1 MKKIMVMLLSAV
13 VAVNAMAV
21 TYTAKAQVTLTS
33 GSGSSFNLM
42 LSESA
47 EYGALTGSVMYEGE
61 GLPYVALYVIN
72 GSDKLQIA
80 KAADLR
86 GAKLGL
92 KTDAK
97 TNYTIDVSSVAGSET
112 LYLYDAEQKKNYALT
127 EGAHYDDIVAVAN
140 TTNETRFSLRKLADV
155 LNVCF
160 KNNKIEINEN
170 PFDDEIVVKDANGDQ
185 IAGSPFAASTPLI
198 DMTSIGAA
206 GDRFTVEFNGGN
218 KKFVVVKE

>member
-21 TYTAKAQVTLTS
+21 DYTAKAKVVLTS
-33 GSGSSFNLM
+33 ESGYSFDLM

-86 GAKLGL
+86 GTKVGL

-112 LYLYDAEQKKNYALT
+112 LYLYDAEQKANYALT
-127 EGAHYDDIVAVAN
+127 EGAHFAFTAVAS

-170 PFDDEIVVKDANGDQ
+170 PFDDEIVVKDAKGDQ

-218 KKFVVVKE
+218 KKFVIVKE

>member
-21 TYTAKAQVTLTS
+21 DYTAKAKVVLTS
-33 GSGSSFNLM
+33 ESGYSFDLM

-127 EGAHYDDIVAVAN
+127 EGAHFAFTAVAS
-140 TTNETRFSLRKLADV
+140 TTNETRFSLRKLADA

-218 KKFVVVKE
+218 KKFVIVKE

>member
-1 MKKIMVMLLSAV
+1 MRRPTTPS
-13 VAVNAMAV
+13 
-21 TYTAKAQVTLTS
+21 T
-33 GSGSSFNLM
+33 
-42 LSESA
+42 
-47 EYGALTGSVMYEGE
+47 
-61 GLPYVALYVIN
+61 
-72 GSDKLQIA
+72 
-80 KAADLR
+80 
-86 GAKLGL
+86 
-92 KTDAK
+92 
-97 TNYTIDVSSVAGSET
+97 
-112 LYLYDAEQKKNYALT
+112 EQKKNYALT

-218 KKFVVVKE
+218 KKFVIVKE

>member
-33 GSGSSFNLM
+33 ESGYSFELM

-86 GAKLGL
+86 GAKVGL

-97 TNYTIDVSSVAGSET
+97 TNYTIAVSSVAGSET
-112 LYLYDAEQKKNYALT
+112 LYLHDATEKKDYALT
-127 EGAHYDDIVAVAN
+127 EGAVYNITATAS
-140 TTNETRFSLRKLADV
+140 TTDETRFSLRKLADA
-155 LNVCF
+155 LDVCF
-160 KNNKIEINEN
+160 KNNKIEINGN
-170 PFDDEIVVKDANGDQ
+170 PFDEEIVVKDAKGDH
-185 IAGSPFAASTPLI
+185 ITGSPFSASTPLI

-206 GDRFTVEFNGGN
+206 GDRFTVEFNNGAR
-218 KKFVVVKE
+218 KFVIVKE

>member
-21 TYTAKAQVTLTS
+21 TYTAKAKVTLTS
-33 GSGSSFNLM
+33 ESSYKCDLM
-42 LSESA
+42 LLESA
-47 EYGALTGSVMYEGE
+47 EYGALTGSVMNMEDRV
-61 GLPYVALYVIN
+61 VALYALN
-72 GSDKLQIA
+72 GSTKLQIA
-80 KAADLR
+80 EAADLR
-86 GAKLGL
+86 GVKLGL
-92 KTDAK
+92 LTDAK
-97 TNYTIDVSSVAGSET
+97 TNYTISVSGVEGSET
-112 LYLYDAEQKKNYALT
+112 LYLYDAEEKKNYALT
-127 EGAHYDDIVAVAN
+127 NDALYNITATAN

-198 DMTSIGAA
+198 DMTAIGAA
-206 GDRFTVEFNGGN
+206 GDRFTVEFNNGN
-218 KKFVVVKE
+218 KKFVIVKE

>member
-21 TYTAKAQVTLTS
+21 DYTAKAKVVLTS
-33 GSGSSFNLM
+33 ESGYSFDLM

-86 GAKLGL
+86 GTKVGL

-112 LYLYDAEQKKNYALT
+112 LYLYDAEQKANYALT
-127 EGAHYDDIVAVAN
+127 EGAHFAFTAVAS
-140 TTNETRFSLRKLADV
+140 TTNETRFSLRKLADA

-218 KKFVVVKE
+218 KKFVIVKE